1 MAALKVSKSLGRN
14 DDYIIFFCLKCS
26 HQESLTGFQN
36 FFFCI
41 GCRLIPRIFKV
52 QSGKTTVWPDQQLR
66 DGLFCP
72 FSLKIEFRRK
82 AQILGIPSILV
93 GSSLHKSGAL
103 NQPQISVED
112 PPR

>member
-1 MAALKVSKSLGRN
+1 MRSILQR
-14 DDYIIFFCLKCS
+14 
-26 HQESLTGFQN
+26 QN
-36 FFFCI
+36 SQAHSSVF
-41 GCRLIPRIFKV
+41 
-52 QSGKTTVWPDQQLR
+52 W
-66 DGLFCP
+66 P

-93 GSSLHKSGAL
+93 GSSLHKCGAL

>member
-1 MAALKVSKSLGRN
+1 MDYLKNPSQDFK
-14 DDYIIFFCLKCS
+14 I
-26 HQESLTGFQN
+26 
-36 FFFCI
+36 FFCI

-52 QSGKTTVWPDQQLR
+52 QFGKITVWPDQQLR

>member
-1 MAALKVSKSLGRN
+1 MRSTSEQPG
-14 DDYIIFFCLKCS
+14 
-26 HQESLTGFQN
+26 
-36 FFFCI
+36 
-41 GCRLIPRIFKV
+41 
-52 QSGKTTVWPDQQLR
+52 QQLS

-82 AQILGIPSILV
+82 AQFLGIPSILV
-93 GSSLHKSGAL
+93 SSSLHKSGAL